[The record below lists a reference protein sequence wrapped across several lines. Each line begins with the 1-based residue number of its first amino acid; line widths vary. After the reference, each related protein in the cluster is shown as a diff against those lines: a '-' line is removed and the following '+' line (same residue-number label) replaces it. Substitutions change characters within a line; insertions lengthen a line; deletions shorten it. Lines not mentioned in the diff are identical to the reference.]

1 MLKRCPF
8 WLAVRIVVDSAQFEL
23 EKTQTRPM
31 TARRRTFQR
40 ECGVAIRLRR
50 PTPESLHPLLD
61 RARNDA
67 VTYAPVGLTSQ
78 AGCPAGY
85 RRDSSSTVLGHGGPV
100 FARARDALRAW
111 EMHKASG
118 FVVLAEGPPT
128 VDGVVALSAPLPV
141 GFIEAT
147 CRIVDVVDTADRYGF
162 AYGTLSTHPERGE
175 ESFTVIRHEDDS
187 IVFEI
192 VVVSQPRNPLARAC
206 PPVARLLQ
214 RKATARYLATMRA
227 AAAVA

>member
-1 MLKRCPF
+1 
-8 WLAVRIVVDSAQFEL
+8 
-23 EKTQTRPM
+23 
-31 TARRRTFQR
+31 
-40 ECGVAIRLRR
+40 
-50 PTPESLHPLLD
+50 
-61 RARNDA
+61 
-67 VTYAPVGLTSQ
+67 
-78 AGCPAGY
+78 
-85 RRDSSSTVLGHGGPV
+85 
-100 FARARDALRAW
+100 
-111 EMHKASG
+111 MHKASG

-147 CRIVDVVDTADRYGF
+147 CRIVDVIDTADRYGF